1 MPISI
6 TVTPASGGASSA
18 GFEGGDGA
26 GVAGAGG
33 RDDER
38 KVAPCWSSVAAD
50 RSTTA
55 GVALMWTIGPGCTTA
70 PRSVSATVTTDRS
83 CSICGCARS
92 SLPWRKISAH
102 TSGSRS
108 NTSCHSA
115 VVLAR
120 TAASMRSKYSVR
132 CWMSS
137 KSGTDD
143 QWGSSNIQSSS
154 SARMNAENSRGVVC
168 ENCIQR
174 PSADSATSKRKNSG
188 LLGTEAFSSASA
200 AWVNASG
207 YWRAMW
213 RMIAFQ
219 VSWAAKPWTSVVSMR
234 CPRPLCS
241 RS

>member
-1 MPISI
+1 
-6 TVTPASGGASSA
+6 
-18 GFEGGDGA
+18 
-26 GVAGAGG
+26 
-33 RDDER
+33 
-38 KVAPCWSSVAAD
+38 
-50 RSTTA
+50 
-55 GVALMWTIGPGCTTA
+55 
-70 PRSVSATVTTDRS
+70 
-83 CSICGCARS
+83 
-92 SLPWRKISAH
+92 
-102 TSGSRS
+102 
-108 NTSCHSA
+108 
-115 VVLAR
+115 
-120 TAASMRSKYSVR
+120 
-132 CWMSS
+132 
-137 KSGTDD
+137 
-143 QWGSSNIQSSS
+143 
-154 SARMNAENSRGVVC
+154 MNAENSRGVVC